1 MKVYVKEFEK
11 GLYTEPEDGYP
22 FISKKGDW
30 IDLRIAKD
38 MTFKAPMAGRL
49 STNADGSKRRI
60 VKFDEQLIPLGIAMK
75 LPKGMCAEIR
85 QRSSLTMK
93 LRVFPLTSGAV
104 DNVYNGNNDQW
115 YMYAAAIADTEIKKG
130 TRIAQFRIIPSQFA
144 NTSQKLRWLLTGLHF
159 EFVDHLDST
168 DRGGHGSTG
177 V

>member
-1 MKVYVKEFEK
+1 MKIYVKEFEK
-11 GLYTEPEDGYP
+11 GLYTAPEDGYP

-75 LPKGMCAEIR
+75 LPKGMWAEMR
-85 QRSSLTMK
+85 QRSSLTRK
-93 LRVFPLTSGAV
+93 LRLVPVTSGV
-104 DNVYNGNNDQW
+104 IDNCYSGDNDQW
-115 YMYAAAIADTEIKKG
+115 YMYAAAVADTEIKKG

-144 NTSQKLRWLLTGLHF
+144 TVWQKLKWLFTGLKF
-159 EFVDHLDST
+159 KFIDHLDST